1 MKKYIAILLAG
12 LLLFPLFPRSAAAQE
27 AEQEILLSFDGVSHS
42 ATLNGEKVPEYDY
55 TWHLD
60 PTADHGEVKN
70 SPAEYHTGTAPSGK
84 DAVYIAHDIIYSP
97 ELPRES
103 FRRIS
108 YSGDPEWVSTYQI
121 PGYEDYIVT
130 TLPALGSEFPSY
142 MLHSPQEAYQNAVL
156 HITQPGT
163 YRLKGTWQGQIWVE
177 VGKKDAHKVTLILDG
192 VDITCSVAPAVVFYK
207 VCETGSPQG
216 QAGANIILAEG
227 SVNRVSGAN
236 VYRILKTSYKDRE
249 GFGQEQKKAWKIDGA
264 IHSYQTLHIG
274 GQGLLQLQSS
284 YEGIVSEKHLTVS
297 GGEVGILSRNDGINV
312 SEEDESIFALLGGKL
327 HIQAGLGE
335 EGDGID
341 SNGTIEIHG
350 GQLFTA
356 GNPACDVGLDS
367 RNGTSIYGGTVL
379 SLGESMT
386 SADSG
391 EIWGAS
397 QPIFLLEFRDWESAD
412 RDILLDG
419 SAGEVLAY
427 RHAAEMSAGRSFSQL
442 ILSSPGMVLGGSY
455 RLTLGAQRYTP
466 GGKCTQ
472 SADLSL
478 TKQLTSLENIAP
490 VAHKY
495 AFDGERTYTCS
506 LCGHSYDATQ
516 PTQPPAT
523 TPQPQYTLPDVH
535 TDTQQPESKPS
546 GSGDTVLVIATV
558 GVCIAI
564 LALCLR
570 KKKRSE

>member
-1 MKKYIAILLAG
+1 MKKYISIVLSG
-12 LLLFPLFPRSAAAQE
+12 LLLLSVRPVAAAAQE
-27 AEQEILLSFDGVSHS
+27 GEQEIILSIDGSAHA

-70 SPAEYHTGTAPSGK
+70 SPAEYHTGTAPSG
-84 DAVYIAHDIIYSP
+84 DEAVYIAHDIIYSP

-121 PGYEDYIVT
+121 PGLEDYILT
-130 TLPALGSEFPSY
+130 TLPALGSQFPSY
-142 MLHSPQEAYQNAVL
+142 MMHSTQEAYQNAVL

-207 VCETGSPQG
+207 VCETGSAQG
-216 QAGANIILAEG
+216 QAGANIILAPG
-227 SVNRVSGAN
+227 SENRISGAN
-236 VYRILKTSYKDRE
+236 VYRILKASYKDQE
-249 GFGQEQKKAWKIDGA
+249 GFGQEQKKAWKMDGA
-264 IHSYQTLHIG
+264 IHSYQTLHISG
-274 GQGLLQLQSS
+274 EGLLQLQSS
-284 YEGIVSEKHLTVS
+284 YEGIVSEKHLTIS
-297 GGEVGILSRNDGINV
+297 GGEVGILARNDGINV
-312 SEEDESIFALLGGKL
+312 SEEDESVFAMLGGKL

-341 SNGTIEIHG
+341 SNGTIEIRG

-367 RNGTSIYGGTVL
+367 RNGVFLYGGTVL

-386 SADSG
+386 AADSG
-391 EIWGAS
+391 EIWGVS
-397 QPIFLLEFRDWESAD
+397 QPVMLLEFRDWESAD
-412 RDILLDG
+412 RDIVLEG
-419 SAGEVLAY
+419 SAGEVLSY
-427 RHAAEMSAGRSFSQL
+427 RHAPEMSAGRSFSQL
-442 ILSSPGMVLGGSY
+442 ILSSPGMVLGESY
-455 RLTLGAQRYTP
+455 RLTLGNQRYTP
-466 GGKCTQ
+466 GGKCAQ
-472 SADLSL
+472 SADISL
-478 TKQLTSLENIAP
+478 TKQLTSLENTAP
-490 VAHKY
+490 IAHKY
-495 AFDGERTYTCS
+495 AFDGEKTYTCS
-506 LCGHSYDATQ
+506 VCGHSYDAAQ

-535 TDTQQPESKPS
+535 TDTQQSESKPS
-546 GSGDTVLVIATV
+546 GSGDTFLVIGAV
-558 GVCIAI
+558 AVSIAVI
-564 LALCLR
+564 ALCLR
-570 KKKRSE
+570 KKRN

>member
-1 MKKYIAILLAG
+1 MKKYIAILLSG
-12 LLLFPLFPRSAAAQE
+12 LLLLGACPIEAAAQE
-27 AEQEILLSFDGVSHS
+27 GEQEIILSFDGSAHE
-42 ATLNGEKVPEYDY
+42 ATLNGETVPEYDY

-70 SPAEYHTGTAPSGK
+70 SPGEFHTGTAPSGD

-103 FRRIS
+103 FRRIN

-121 PGYEDYIVT
+121 PGLEDYILT
-130 TLPALGSEFPSY
+130 TLPALGSEFPAY
-142 MLHSPQEAYQNAVL
+142 MMHSPQEAYQNAVL

-177 VGKKDAHKVTLILDG
+177 VGKKDAHKVKLILDG

-207 VCETGSPQG
+207 VCETDSAQG
-216 QAGANIILAEG
+216 QAGANILLAEG
-227 SVNRVSGAN
+227 SVNRISGAN
-236 VYRILKTSYKDRE
+236 VYRILKASYKDRE
-249 GFGQEQKKAWKIDGA
+249 GFGQEQKKAWKLDGA

-274 GQGLLQLQSS
+274 GEGLLQLQSS
-284 YEGIVSEKHLTVS
+284 YEGIVSERHLTIS
-297 GGEVGILSRNDGINV
+297 GGDVRILSRNDGINV
-312 SEEDESIFALLGGKL
+312 SEEDESVFALLGGKL

-341 SNGTIEIHG
+341 SNGTIEIRG

-356 GNPACDVGLDS
+356 GNPSCDVGLDS
-367 RNGTSIYGGTVL
+367 RNGTFIYGGSVL
-379 SLGESMT
+379 SMGESMT
-386 SADSG
+386 AADSG
-391 EIWGAS
+391 EIWGVS
-397 QPIFLLEFRDWESAD
+397 QPVFLLEFRDWESAD
-412 RDILLDG
+412 RDIILEG

-427 RHAAEMSAGRSFSQL
+427 RHAPEMSAGRSFSQL
-442 ILSSPGMVLGGSY
+442 IISAPGMVLGEKNL
-455 RLTLGAQRYTP
+455 LTLGDQRYTP
-466 GGKCTQ
+466 GGKCAQ

-478 TKQLTSLENIAP
+478 SKQLTSLENIAP

-495 AFDGERTYTCS
+495 AFDGETTYTCS
-506 LCGHSYDATQ
+506 VCGHSYDAAQ

-523 TPQPQYTLPDVH
+523 THQPQYTLPD
-535 TDTQQPESKPS
+535 TEPQPQLPKDEAA
-546 GSGDTVLVIATV
+546 GGDTLLVIATV
-558 GVCIAI
+558 AVCIAI

-570 KKKRSE
+570 KRRS